1 MDVGG
6 FLEWLPGAEPPAIG
20 HKLCSGRTFST
31 ASARREQIG
40 PLLGDFDF
48 MDSLEDKEWD
58 HFQQEEAGAGDFL

>member
-1 MDVGG
+1 M
-6 FLEWLPGAEPPAIG
+6 G

-58 HFQQEEAGAGDFL
+58 HFQQQEEGGAGDFL